1 MPFFRKTKEKIQS
14 QINSFT
20 ASLNGINKKL
30 DDMSFFVAEI
40 ELLRLK
46 IDNLEISNKNL
57 SSQNKRILEVLTTF
71 ATAEQIADF
80 AKENRE
86 NLSKLAASQEVSEL
100 FEKTS
105 SEIAEFSA
113 KTEKSISKLARAESL
128 DDFAKTTSKTLKSLA
143 TSQDVTTL
151 SKNTQKTLGDI
162 SKYNETQFA
171 RLATSQELKNFS
183 ESTGDTFG
191 KLATSQQISEFE
203 QNTNEYLSKI
213 ATAEEVAKLPT
224 GEQFSAFEQKSSETL
239 ARLATSQE
247 LKNFAEST
255 CDTFGK
261 LATSQQISEFEQ
273 NTNEYLSKIATAEE
287 VAKLPTGEQFSAF
300 EQKSSE
306 TLARL
311 ATSQELKN
319 FAESTCDTFGKL
331 ATSQQ
336 ISEFEQ
342 NTNEYLSKIA
352 TAEEVAKQKSFVLD
366 SVKSEDSK
374 LNGKINWIYKKLK
387 YRLNS
392 TLPASDWEDA
402 VKNEAFELTGRI
414 LNLDKPET
422 LNEKICYLKLYDRRP
437 VFKIIADKIAVR
449 NYVKEKTKNENLLVK
464 LLGVYNKFSE
474 IDFSIL
480 PDKFAIKANHG
491 SGYNFIC
498 KNKHELNLQELERKV
513 NSWLSEDFS
522 YVALEPHYA
531 GIERKILIEE
541 YLENNDTG
549 LDDYKIYCFNGKPS
563 VILYIRGRYQK
574 KQCAF
579 FDISWNRL
587 SYKNEGFEMITEEIP
602 KPQKLSELLKYSEQL
617 SKEFVIA
624 RVDFYVLNDG
634 TIKFG
639 EITLTPAAGYSKI
652 NYEADL
658 EMGRMV
664 DIPLNIKP
672 SLYRK

>member
-57 SSQNKRILEVLTTF
+57 SSQNKRILELLTTF

-151 SKNTQKTLGDI
+151 SKNTQKMLGDI

-171 RLATSQELKNFS
+171 RLATLQELKNFA
-183 ESTGDTFG
+183 ESTGDALG

-213 ATAEEVAKLPT
+213 ATSEEVAKLPT

-255 CDTFGK
+255 GDALGK

-273 NTNEYLSKIATAEE
+273 NTNEYLSKIAT
-287 VAKLPTGEQFSAF
+287 S
-300 EQKSSE
+300 
-306 TLARL
+306 
-311 ATSQELKN
+311 
-319 FAESTCDTFGKL
+319 
-331 ATSQQ
+331 
-336 ISEFEQ
+336 
-342 NTNEYLSKIA
+342 
-352 TAEEVAKQKSFVLD
+352 EEVAKQKSFVLD

>member
-20 ASLNGINKKL
+20 ASLNNINKKL

-151 SKNTQKTLGDI
+151 SKNTQKMLGDI

-171 RLATSQELKNFS
+171 RLATLQELKNFA
-183 ESTGDTFG
+183 ESTGDTLG

-224 GEQFSAFEQKSSETL
+224 GEQFSAFEQKSSEAF
-239 ARLATSQE
+239 ARLATLQE

-255 CDTFGK
+255 GDTLGK

-273 NTNEYLSKIATAEE
+273 NTNEYLSK
-287 VAKLPTGEQFSAF
+287 V
-300 EQKSSE
+300 
-306 TLARL
+306 
-311 ATSQELKN
+311 
-319 FAESTCDTFGKL
+319 
-331 ATSQQ
+331 
-336 ISEFEQ
+336 
-342 NTNEYLSKIA
+342 A

-366 SVKSEDSK
+366 SVKSEDSI

-498 KNKHELNLQELERKV
+498 KNKPELNLQELERKV